1 MGVFTYNM
9 AAQSPTDAPVQHY
22 LGTSSGTGT
31 MTLSSEGLTEASS
44 VNPRRISLT
53 ETRQIPSGDNHIG
66 SEG

>member
-9 AAQSPTDAPVQHY
+9 AAQSSTEAPAQHY
-22 LGTSSGTGT
+22 LGPSSGTGT

-44 VNPRRISLT
+44 VNQRRLSMT
-53 ETRQIPSGDNHIG
+53 ETRQMPSSNDHIV